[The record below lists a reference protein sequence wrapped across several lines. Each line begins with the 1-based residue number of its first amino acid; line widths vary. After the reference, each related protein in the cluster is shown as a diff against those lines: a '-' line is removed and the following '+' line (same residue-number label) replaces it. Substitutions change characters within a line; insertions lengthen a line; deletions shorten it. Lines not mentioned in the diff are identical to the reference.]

1 MHGNIK
7 AVEYRVNL
15 KNFKPTTCYNK
26 KSRRL
31 VLRLGELQYWTVK
44 AYILYFEGTKRNRLI
59 KSRYTNKG
67 Q

>member
-1 MHGNIK
+1 MCGNIK

-15 KNFKPTTCYNK
+15 KILNKTTCYNK

-31 VLRLGELQYWTVK
+31 ILRLGELQYWTVK
-44 AYILYFEGTKRNRLI
+44 TYIFYCEGTKRNRLI
-59 KSRYTNKG
+59 KNRYTNKG